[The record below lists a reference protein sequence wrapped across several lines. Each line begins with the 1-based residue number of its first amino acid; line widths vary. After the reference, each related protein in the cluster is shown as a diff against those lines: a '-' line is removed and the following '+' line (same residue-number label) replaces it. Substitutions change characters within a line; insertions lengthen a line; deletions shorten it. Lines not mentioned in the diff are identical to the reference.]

1 VAAGIG
7 SEIDEANRKAV
18 ERILGAQAV
27 LMDIK
32 PAGKAIPGFKSNLIT
47 HAGPPIE
54 WSRMCQ
60 TQKFAISNLAVYEGL
75 ADSTKQAA
83 KLVEGDEILIEH
95 NHKYGNVSGM
105 CGVTSAS
112 MPVFIVENKSH
123 GNVAHNCQQT
133 SMTAFGDTYE
143 SGQKEI
149 SFVQNVLAPVMR
161 AVIKG
166 AGGINVKEL
175 LAMGLQMGDELHGR
189 FDASRG
195 VLMNWIL
202 PHLVETDFPK
212 DLLRQVGDYFLSNQ
226 GRWYCGNLMMAACKA
241 MMDPAR
247 DIEYSTIVTA
257 MARNGVEFGIQI
269 SGLGNDW
276 FTGPAGRIR
285 GFTFP
290 GFREEDSTL
299 DLGDSAISETR
310 GFGASALPASP
321 AHARL
326 IGEGFED
333 AVRHTNSMYE
343 VSIAEDPMFRIP
355 YMDRGVPVGLD
366 LRKVIEKG
374 TAPKINTGMA
384 HKDGGHPIIGTGI
397 ADAPMEAF
405 RKALRAFAGK
415 YA

>member
-1 VAAGIG
+1 MTNEIG
-7 SEIDEANRKAV
+7 SDIGKANGKAV
-18 ERILGAQAV
+18 ERILGAEAV
-27 LMDIK
+27 LVDIE
-32 PAGKAIPGFKSNLIT
+32 PAGEAIPGFKSNMIT
-47 HAGPPIE
+47 HAGPPID
-54 WSRMCQ
+54 WGRMCY
-60 TQKFAISNLAVYEGL
+60 TQKFAIANLAVYEGL
-75 ADSTKQAA
+75 ADSPEAAA
-83 KLVEGDEILIEH
+83 KLIGKDEILLEH
-95 NHKYGNVSGM
+95 NHRLGNVSGM

-112 MPVFIVENKSH
+112 MPVFIVENKAH
-123 GNVAHNCQQT
+123 GNVAYNWQQT
-133 SMTAFGDTYE
+133 SMTSFGDTYAT
-143 SGQKEI
+143 GQKEI
-149 SFVQNVLAPVMR
+149 PFVRNVLAPVMK
-161 AVIKG
+161 AVIRR

-175 LAMGLQMGDELHGR
+175 LASGLQMGDELHGK

-212 DLLRQVGDYFLSNQ
+212 DVLRQVGEYFLSNQ

-247 DIEYSTIVTA
+247 DIRYSTIVTA

-269 SGLGNDW
+269 SGLGDTW

-290 GFREEDSTL
+290 GFKEEDSTL

-310 GFGASALPASP
+310 GFGGTALAASP

-326 IGEGFED
+326 IGEGFRE

-343 VSIAEDPMFRIP
+343 VSLAEDPMFRIP
-355 YMDRGVPVGLD
+355 YLDRGVPVGID
-366 LRKVIEKG
+366 LRKVVEKG
-374 TAPKINTGMA
+374 IAPKISTGMA
-384 HKDGGHPIIGTGI
+384 HKDGGYPIIGTGI

-405 RKALRAFAGK
+405 RTALRAFAEK